1 MAGSPGSRTIAPLRA
16 RIAEAARR
24 RNAAMTIWRMRR
36 LAAVVLGAA
45 LAAGVPASAQQA
57 ACSAKDPCTPIYGNW
72 TPPREYQNVQTM
84 PHIFQNVEK
93 ETGGAVKWKLI
104 AGGAIADG
112 KTTFSAVK
120 DGLMQA
126 GLGIVTYSPNT
137 IPSVYAIY
145 STVILGHNDVVA
157 ATGAA
162 LEVIYHRCPSCLE
175 EFRNYNSV
183 PIGGWTSSAYLLACT
198 SPVKSPADLK
208 GKRVRATAG
217 NAELMR
223 AAGGVPVNATL
234 VEAVGLLQRGGIDCQ
249 HGIADWL
256 RTFGYADF
264 AKHVTE
270 HPLGL
275 TGPAIGFVLNRDVWN
290 KFTPE
295 QKKIHVKYAA
305 WMSAKQA
312 IGNFLIANEEAL
324 ETLTKEKGVQLVKAD
339 AVEWEKVIAEF
350 RKGDRD
356 RNIATAKGFGVTD
369 PAALIDDYERTIE
382 KWRRK
387 SKDIGRDIEK

>member
-1 MAGSPGSRTIAPLRA
+1 MSWF
-16 RIAEAARR
+16 AA
-24 RNAAMTIWRMRR
+24 AALLGGT
-36 LAAVVLGAA
+36 LAAA
-45 LAAGVPASAQQA
+45 PASAQ
-57 ACSAKDPCTPIYGNW
+57 TELVYGNW
-72 TPPREYQNVQTM
+72 TPPREYQNVHVL
-84 PHIFQNVEK
+84 PEIFKNVEK
-93 ETGGAVKWKLI
+93 ETNGAIKWKLI

-112 KTTFSAVK
+112 KGTFAAVK
-120 DGLMQA
+120 DGLMAA
-126 GLGIVTYSPNT
+126 GLGIVTYTPNT

-157 ATGAA
+157 ASGAA
-162 LEVIYHRCPSCLE
+162 LEVIYQRCPSCLE
-175 EFRNYNSV
+175 EFRRNNSV
-183 PIGGWTSSAYLLACT
+183 PLGGWTSSAYLLACT
-198 SPVKSPADLK
+198 APVKSPSDFK
-208 GKRVRATAG
+208 GKRVRATGG

-223 AAGGVPVNATL
+223 AAGGVPVGATL

-264 AKHVTE
+264 AKYVTD

-324 ETLTKEKGVQLVKAD
+324 EAVKKDKGVQMVKAD
-339 AVEWEKVIAEF
+339 AGAWESIIAEF
-350 RKGDRD
+350 RKGDRE
-356 RNIATAKGFGVTD
+356 RNIAAAKGFGV
-369 PAALIDDYERTIE
+369 ANAGAIIDDYERTIE
-382 KWRRK
+382 KWRAK
-387 SKDIGRDIEK
+387 SKDIGRDIDKFTNVLMTEIFSKIDLNKL